1 MRHTQLTCVC
11 RQDNDIFQL
20 ARNINV
26 GFFAAVVLRDYVA
39 AILNTPRAN
48 SEWSL
53 DLGKE
58 IKQGG
63 TRVERYV
70 ATTMKTTTCL
80 EVIITCFGI

>member
-1 MRHTQLTCVC
+1 MTIC

-20 ARNINV
+20 SRNINV
-26 GFFAAVVLRDYVA
+26 GFFASVVLRDYVA

-63 TRVERYV
+63 MRVERYV
-70 ATTMKTTTCL
+70 GPSLGWRANLFRSHADMIL
-80 EVIITCFGI
+80 RL